1 MIATLPALP
10 AIAGVIAVGAMLQWV
25 AWRLGRRYLA
35 RRFQA
40 KRL

>member
-1 MIATLPALP
+1 MRRIYWLL
-10 AIAGVIAVGAMLQWV
+10 GWV

-40 KRL
+40 KRLGGL